1 MSDGLRQGWYDSSMV
16 WKDRTSR
23 WTSRWTPR
31 GIPGGTTGLQGE
43 HEGVLQGVQICLI
56 SMSQV
61 LGMVQGPKGHLS
73 STLMKVKLVLLDYFG
88 R

>member
-1 MSDGLRQGWYDSSMV
+1 MDSGRVGITQVWSGKIGLQG
-16 WKDRTSR
+16 
-23 WTSRWTPR
+23 
-31 GIPGGTTGLQGE
+31 GHQEAFQGALQGE
-43 HEGVLQGVQICLI
+43 HEEVLQGVQICLI

-61 LGMVQGPKGHLS
+61 SGMVQGPKGHLS